1 MPLTRGRWLSSGE
14 NGQRLVE
21 AAFFSLEM
29 LTTHGCAFWIAST
42 VADRRELAR
51 TV

>member
-1 MPLTRGRWLSSGE
+1 MTPVPIPLTRGRWLSSGE

-29 LTTHGCAFWIAST
+29 LTTLG
-42 VADRRELAR
+42 
-51 TV
+51 